1 MKHPKLSSITHA
13 LCAAGCLSGATL
25 AMAQTGDAGTANGA
39 GTGGIAEVIITAQ
52 KVAQPASK
60 TPLALSVVS
69 GDDLKN
75 AGTNDPRALAETLP
89 NVEIAQESGM
99 LQVSIRGV
107 TSLDMTE
114 KGDPSA
120 AFHVDGAYIPRYEA
134 QAAAFFDLDRI
145 EVLRGPQGTLYGRNA
160 TAGAIN
166 LITNK
171 PTRKLEGKVGVE
183 LGNYSTRR
191 LDAMLN
197 VPIGDNWAMRAAIN
211 TNKHDTYY
219 NPGPNTIELESQDDR
234 SARLHLLGT
243 FGKDTSLLL
252 TAEKNRIGGGAS
264 SPVPITNFFDGQLI
278 GTLPFTA
285 PGRGNHIVDPVYVDR
300 GKDFQRTTW
309 WEFKQD
315 ANSHRDNEATSLRG
329 EFKTRLGA
337 VDLTY
342 QLAKMSLDLDQ
353 LNNGVYFGFPF
364 TTLNVGN
371 SDAVSHELRFNSTGS
386 GALRWVAGV
395 YKFDED
401 IFRRAQY
408 TTYVTAPFGQFN
420 VELPFLATL
429 NNKSTAV
436 FGQGTYSLRPD
447 TRLTLGVRRTRDR
460 KSGYDP
466 LSGEAAVAPATES
479 SKAYAEDVRFN
490 NTSWK
495 VGLDHDLRPNVMLYG
510 SISTGYKAGGFNA
523 ERDTGVY
530 RPETLKAYEAGIK
543 GRFLQ
548 NHLQLSANVFHY
560 AYEDQQLTTTTCR
573 TNDPASCHSFT
584 ANAANSEVDGAE
596 FEGQLK
602 VLGDGM
608 LRASLAFTDAKYKEY
623 HPTATID
630 FSGQKLDRAPT
641 STIGLGYTHHFTL
654 GNGGEITATA
664 NTRHSTSYYISD
676 PVEGIRY
683 RQPSYWKSDASIGYA
698 NPDGTWN
705 VQLFVKNIED
715 TVKIESRVPG
725 SFFLNDPRTYGVRAA
740 YNF

>member
-1 MKHPKLSSITHA
+1 MKHPKPSAIAHA
-13 LCAAGCLSGATL
+13 LCAAGCLSLSAGVA
-25 AMAQTGDAGTANGA
+25 AQAGDASQEARPDR
-39 GTGGIAEVIITAQ
+39 GGIAEVIITAQ

-75 AGTNDPRALAETLP
+75 AGTNDPRALAEALP

-183 LGNYSTRR
+183 IGNYRTKR

-197 VPIGDNWAMRAAIN
+197 VPLGENWAMRAAIN
-211 TNKHDTYY
+211 TNKHDSYY
-219 NPGPNTIELESQDDR
+219 NPGPNTIELESQDDK
-234 SARLHLLGT
+234 SARLHLLGN

-264 SPVPITNFFDGQLI
+264 SPVPITNFFDGELV
-278 GTLPFTA
+278 GKLPFTPA
-285 PGRGNHIVDPVYVDR
+285 GRGNHIKDPVYVDR
-300 GKDFQRTTW
+300 GKDVQRTTY

-315 ANSHRDNEATSLRG
+315 AGSHRDNEATSLRG
-329 EFKTRLGA
+329 EFKTRVA
-337 VDLTY
+337 DIDVTY
-342 QLAKMSLDLDQ
+342 QLAKMRLKLDQ

-364 TTLNVGN
+364 TTLNIGD
-371 SDAVSHELRFNSTGS
+371 SDAVSHEFRLNSTGN
-386 GALRWVAGV
+386 GPLRWVAGV

-401 IFRRAQY
+401 IFRRAAY

-420 VELPFLATL
+420 IQLPFLATL
-429 NNKSTAV
+429 NNKSTAA
-436 FGQGTYSLRPD
+436 FGQATWAIRPD
-447 TRLTLGVRRTRDR
+447 TRLIAGVRRTRDR

-466 LSGEAAVAPATES
+466 LSGEAAVPPATES
-479 SKAYAEDVRFN
+479 SKAYSEDVRFN

-495 VGLDHDLRPNVMLYG
+495 LGIDHDLRQNVMVYG

-543 GRFLQ
+543 GRFLD
-548 NHLQLSANVFHY
+548 NRLQLSANVFHY

-596 FEGQLK
+596 FEGQLR
-602 VLGDGM
+602 VLGDGT
-608 LRASLAFTDAKYKEY
+608 LRASLAFTDAKYKNY
-623 HPTATID
+623 QPTATID

-641 STIGLGYTHHFTL
+641 STVGLGYTHHFAVA
-654 GNGGEITATA
+654 NGGEITATV

-725 SFFLNDPRTYGVRAA
+725 SFFLNDPRTFGVRAA